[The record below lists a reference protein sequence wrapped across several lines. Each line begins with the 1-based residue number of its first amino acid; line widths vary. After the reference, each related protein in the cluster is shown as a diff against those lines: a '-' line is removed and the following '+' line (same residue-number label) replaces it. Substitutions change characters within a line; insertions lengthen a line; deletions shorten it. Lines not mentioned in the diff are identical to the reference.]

1 MRGLLDPKMD
11 FVFKNIFGNENNP
24 KILISFLN
32 AVLKPENLITGVEIK
47 DTDLNNDNIADRYSK
62 IDIKAMTSN
71 EEINIMLRL
80 ESELNTIEEILYNY
94 SSFCL
99 EQLSDG
105 EDDNTLKRAVCI
117 NILNFKYLKTKGFH
131 SVYRMKEIQTN
142 EELTDVEE
150 IHFIE
155 IPKLEDSSDKK
166 EDMLVAWIEFLKNP
180 ESEKVRSFEM
190 NIDEIR
196 VAKDELVKMSNDD
209 AQRELYEV
217 RSNALRDKIS
227 ALNAAKQKGET
238 NSKLKIAKAL
248 LDVLDVETIAEKVGL
263 SVEKVKSLKEYKDI

>member
-1 MRGLLDPKMD
+1 MSGLLDPKMD

-32 AVLKPENLITGVEIK
+32 AVLKPKNLITGVEIK

-71 EEINIMLRL
+71 EEINIILRL
-80 ESELNTIEEILYNY
+80 ESEPNTIEEILYNY

-99 EQLSDG
+99 EQLSDV
-105 EDDNTLKRAVCI
+105 EDDNSLKRAVCI

-190 NIDEIR
+190 SIDEIR
-196 VAKDELVKMSNDD
+196 VAKDEFVKMSNDD
-209 AQRELYEV
+209 AQRELYEM
-217 RSNALRDKIS
+217 RFNALRNRIS
-227 ALNAAKQKGET
+227 ALNAAEQKGVA

-263 SVEKVKSLKEYKDI
+263 SVEKVKSLKENKDI